1 MSDGFGLTRDRYN
14 PRPPLKARGNLS
26 YMEFIGLIKLWW
38 GKAHPDIPL
47 IPMGKDGE
55 HATYPCIVYS
65 MQLRKTHPNEPKMRL
80 REERNEQSDSFI
92 VGGQRFQNIVYFE
105 VRSQVEHVE
114 ILDDIIERFED
125 FMLEMTPALKECGL
139 SEIVYARRLQ
149 DSLEQRPGANI
160 FTKTV
165 SYMVTTEKV
174 ITTRANRL
182 TEAVVEARTWLDDMS
197 KYYAPGTIYNT
208 GPRYVLTGP
217 DSNLT
222 YYLKASSLA
231 DPNVTSF
238 DDLLFHIPQTNFRI
252 GDVLFLVGLNEDPQ
266 PATPDATPTATY
278 SPSRSLIGFFEVAD
292 LRGNPYAIDVAY
304 TLRRREGPNPELGDL
319 QPGMGPVFFFPQTA
333 VNIIDEEKGFH

>member
-1 MSDGFGLTRDRYN
+1 MSDGFGMTRDRYN

-38 GKAHPDIPL
+38 AKAHPDIPL

-80 REERNEQSDSFI
+80 REERNEQADSFI
-92 VGGQRFQNIVYFE
+92 IGGQRFQNIVYFE
-105 VRSQVEHVE
+105 ARSEVEHVE

-182 TEAVVEARTWLDDMS
+182 TEAVVEARTWLDDMV
-197 KYYAPGTIYNT
+197 KYYMPGTMYNT
-208 GPRYVLTGP
+208 GPRYTLTGA
-217 DSNLT
+217 DANLT

-231 DPNVTSF
+231 AASSF
-238 DDLLFHIPQTNFRI
+238 DDLVFHIPQTNFRI
-252 GDVLFLVGLNEDPQ
+252 GDVLFLVGFNEDVEL
-266 PATPDATPTATY
+266 ATPDATPIETYSY
-278 SPSRSLIGFFEVAD
+278 SPSRSLIGFFVVTD
-292 LRGNPYAIDVAY
+292 LIGNPYAIDVGY
-304 TLRRREGPNPELGDL
+304 TLRRREGLAPELHQL
-319 QPGMGPVFFFPQTA
+319 QPSIGPVFFFPQTA
-333 VNIIDEEKGFH
+333 IDIIDEEKGLH